1 MSIKLLIASTNNGK
15 LRDFRGAAAAHG
27 VEVELLPGIENMP
40 EAIEDAHT
48 FEENARKKSEHYS
61 RLAMGE
67 MVVADDSGLVIDALD
82 GAPGVYSARYS
93 VMAGDV
99 ADDAGREAIDGA
111 NNARVLRLLQH
122 VPDQKR
128 TGRFV
133 CVISVARDGREIAS
147 FRGAVEGQIM
157 RELRGTNGFG
167 YDPLFYFPAIDKTL
181 AEIEAQEKSKYSHRG
196 EAFRKL
202 LEWCDEGCK

>member
-27 VEVELLPGIENMP
+27 VEVDLLPGIENMP
-40 EAIEDAHT
+40 EAVEDAHT

-61 RLAMGE
+61 RLAPGE

-82 GAPGVYSARYS
+82 GDPGVYSARYS

-99 ADDAGREAIDGA
+99 AEDAGRDEIDRA
-111 NNARVLRLLQH
+111 NNSRVLRLLEE
-122 VPDQKR
+122 VPDEQR

-133 CVISVARDGREIAS
+133 CIISVARDGREISS
-147 FRGAVEGQIM
+147 FRGTVEGRIL
-157 RELRGTNGFG
+157 RELRGTDGFG

-181 AEIEAQEKSKYSHRG
+181 AEIEAQEKSRYSHRG

-202 LEWCDEGCK
+202 LDWCDDGCK